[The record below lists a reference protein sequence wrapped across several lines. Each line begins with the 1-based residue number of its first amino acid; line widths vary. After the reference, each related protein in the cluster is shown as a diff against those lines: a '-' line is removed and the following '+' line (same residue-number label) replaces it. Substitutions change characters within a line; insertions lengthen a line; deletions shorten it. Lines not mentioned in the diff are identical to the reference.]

1 MALIDPVPFRPF
13 SKVITVAQN
22 TEYPVTLTDS
32 SGLPILCN
40 YAQVTVLAAITN
52 PGFILVEPS
61 GISRNVRIAP
71 GNGAAGTLGVAA
83 TVMDPAELFLGGA
96 DYCSALTLSGSNS
109 LGATVSAFV
118 TYGVRVQPNPL
129 GTLGR
134 EVGK

>member
-1 MALIDPVPFRPF
+1 MALVDPVPFRPF
-13 SKVITVAQN
+13 SKVLTVAAN

-40 YAQVTVLAAITN
+40 YAQVTVLGGITN
-52 PGFILVEPS
+52 AGFVLVEPS

-71 GNGAAGTLGVAA
+71 GNGAAGTLGTAA
-83 TVMDPAELFLGGA
+83 TVMDPAELYLGGA
-96 DYCSALTLSGSNS
+96 DYCSALTLSGSTG
-109 LGATVSAFV
+109 LGTVSAFV